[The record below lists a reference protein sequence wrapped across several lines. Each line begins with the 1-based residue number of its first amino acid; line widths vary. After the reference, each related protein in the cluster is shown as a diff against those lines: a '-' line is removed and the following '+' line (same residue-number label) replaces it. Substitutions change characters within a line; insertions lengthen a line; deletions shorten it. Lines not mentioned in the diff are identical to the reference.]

1 MKITQLRNL
10 LTAVICLFTGLSAQ
24 AQFTGTYEQRVAGT
38 GDYSTTPVSFNLDD
52 VAAQLGTDAT
62 TLTSAYEAW
71 TAGTDDMFFLTLPDG
86 TLSANYTQGGKGG
99 FWVNASGEPQ
109 SWSNDNSALRW
120 YNTIGMD
127 SGYFLINIGQ
137 FPNQCSVD
145 DVFTPKFVM
154 KYNDKEATFDV
165 TIKFKAPIAVPEPL
179 TVFESQLNIVG
190 EQEVDIAQD
199 PRSSYDADN
208 VWTRVGDAIV
218 KLGISD
224 PMILEEGLGKI
235 IWTTAFDTETVGKLD
250 SLTNTTTT
258 TASPGFWYTDIRVNG
273 DATGECSAT
282 SYSSGCCFFL
292 EGFKYDASKDSL
304 YVNCGQYPDKLKGG
318 EEFFCNVYLIYGD
331 KAYRI
336 RYNFKANEVNVDPGE
351 GLENYTKVGEMTD
364 DVDQVFTGNWAAV
377 KVYPDLDAICAAL
390 ECETS
395 DLQMVGINLNNALA
409 GSDSQGNLIGGPTAN
424 NGGNWFAE
432 DGYVVSY
439 SSDASRM
446 YVQPVVAGDFS
457 VLDCGQYP
465 SKAAVGDE
473 YKADL
478 YFIAGTKYYA
488 YTVHMTVVEP
498 TVIEGEFQSVAQRSF
513 VIQQT
518 PDNGYGWSEG
528 KDIPLSFIEEVVG
541 KSWVVYGME
550 LLDAEG
556 NEREGNAKYTK
567 NYSITETPG
576 FWLDKDGRNSG
587 WNSSA
592 IFGISAGGREN
603 GKFNLIQYPE
613 RCFVGDSYKT
623 KLFFVNEETCKM
635 VTINF
640 TYNIVDEVVEYENV
654 GTEDIVIPVSIDDCD
669 IDFDLA
675 TPAAALG
682 LSVDDLV
689 DDYGKYLYGM
699 NEGGIF
705 SGGMS
710 CGDGLGF
717 NKEGYLD
724 MINGVVYFSIGKVGD
739 KGVLTAYSPEEVPAD
754 FRLDVQFCFQAEGKQ
769 YVYNAKIVSKE
780 AFDSGVRDIA
790 TSHKNAG
797 KVFDVSGREVV
808 KPVGGLYII
817 NGKKFVVK

>member
-24 AQFTGTYEQRVAGT
+24 AQFTGTYEQRAADSFEAT
-38 GDYSTTPVSFNLDD
+38 AVSFNLDE
-52 VAAQLGTDAT
+52 VATQLGTDAA

-99 FWVNASGEPQ
+99 FWVNVNGEPQ
-109 SWSNDNSALRW
+109 SWGEDNSGLRW
-120 YNTIGMD
+120 YNTLGMD
-127 SGYFLINIGQ
+127 GGFLLISIGQ
-137 FPNQCSVD
+137 FPGQCQAG
-145 DVFTPKFVM
+145 DVFNPKFVL

-165 TIKFKAPIAVPEPL
+165 TIKILAPITVPDPATLIEA
-179 TVFESQLNIVG
+179 ELNIVG

-199 PRSSYDADN
+199 PRSDYSATN
-208 VWTRVGDAIV
+208 VWTRIGDAIA

-224 PMILEEGLGKI
+224 PMIMEEGLGKI
-235 IWTTAFDTETVGKLD
+235 IWTTEFDIETVGKKD
-250 SLTNTTTT
+250 SLTNVTTT

-292 EGFKYDASKDSL
+292 EGFKYDASRDSL

-377 KVYPDLDAICAAL
+377 KVYPNLDAICAAL

-446 YVQPVVAGDFS
+446 YVEPVVAGDFS
-457 VLDCGQYP
+457 VLNCGQFP

-603 GKFNLIQYPE
+603 GKFNLIQFPE

-640 TYNIVDEVVEYENV
+640 TYNIVEEVVDYENV

-724 MINGVVYFSIGKVGD
+724 MINGVVYFSIGKVDD

-790 TSHKNAG
+790 TNHKNAG

>member
-24 AQFTGTYEQRVAGT
+24 AQFTGTYEQRAADSFEAT
-38 GDYSTTPVSFNLDD
+38 AVSFNLDE
-52 VAAQLGTDAT
+52 VATQLGTDAA

-99 FWVNASGEPQ
+99 FWVNVNGEPQ
-109 SWSNDNSALRW
+109 SWGEDNSGLRW
-120 YNTIGMD
+120 YNTLGMG
-127 SGYFLINIGQ
+127 SGFLLINIGQ
-137 FPNQCSVD
+137 FPGQCQAG
-145 DVFTPKFVM
+145 DVFNPKFVL

-165 TIKFKAPIAVPEPL
+165 TIKILAPITVPDPATLIEA
-179 TVFESQLNIVG
+179 ELNIVG

-199 PRSSYDADN
+199 PRSDYSATN
-208 VWTRVGDAIV
+208 VWTRIGDAIA

-224 PMILEEGLGKI
+224 PMIMEEGLGKI
-235 IWTTAFDTETVGKLD
+235 IWTTEFDIETVGKKD
-250 SLTNTTTT
+250 SLTNVTTT

-292 EGFKYDASKDSL
+292 EGFKYDASRDSL

-446 YVQPVVAGDFS
+446 YVEPVVAGDFS
-457 VLDCGQYP
+457 VLNCGQFP

-603 GKFNLIQYPE
+603 GKFNLIQFPE

-640 TYNIVDEVVEYENV
+640 TYNIVEEVVDYENV

-689 DDYGKYLYGM
+689 DDYGEYLYGM

-780 AFDSGVRDIA
+780 AYDSGVRDIA